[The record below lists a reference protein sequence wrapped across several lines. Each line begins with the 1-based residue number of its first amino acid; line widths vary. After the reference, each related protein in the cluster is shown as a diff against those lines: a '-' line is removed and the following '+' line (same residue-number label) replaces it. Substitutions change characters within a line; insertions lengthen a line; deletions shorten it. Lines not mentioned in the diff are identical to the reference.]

1 MEGLSNGNKGN
12 GGNAGNY
19 DHDDSYGLYRHDDEY
34 YLDRGSE
41 PPRFAY
47 YRHVRAE
54 EWKALG
60 PKPRDHEY
68 DSRIT
73 RDELD
78 FILKRNLRMPP
89 EEKYQREK
97 AHWYWHESSWTW
109 RGLDTTGYDGKGCN
123 QFTGCIPECRFYPEY
138 GRIED
143 EQVIEE
149 HKKLVE
155 RHRHENSIVEP
166 PSEIELLKL
175 AKNLF
180 H

>member
-1 MEGLSNGNKGN
+1 MKIDKYIKDLSRRVEGLSNGNKGN

-47 YRHVRAE
+47 YRHIRAE

-78 FILKRNLRMPP
+78 FILKRNLRIPP
-89 EEKYQREK
+89 EERYQREK
-97 AHWYWHESSWTW
+97 THYYFHELYIEGG
-109 RGLDTTGYDGKGCN
+109 RECNPALGGC
-123 QFTGCIPECRFYPEY
+123 TPKCRFYNEY

-143 EQVIEE
+143 KEVIEMYRQLE
-149 HKKLVE
+149 G
-155 RHRHENSIVEP
+155 
-166 PSEIELLKL
+166 
-175 AKNLF
+175 
-180 H
+180 